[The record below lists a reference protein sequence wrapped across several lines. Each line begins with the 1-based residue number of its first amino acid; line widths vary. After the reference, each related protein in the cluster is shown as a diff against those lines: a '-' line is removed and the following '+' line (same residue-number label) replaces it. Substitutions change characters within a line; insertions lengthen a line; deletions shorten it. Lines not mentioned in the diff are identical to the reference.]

1 MKTKDYIFIKR
12 FNHDDGTFEH
22 ETITIFD
29 QEEPELIFIKTYTPT
44 AKDKIYIFPD
54 SNVPR
59 FKIKGFCDKYNV
71 SLSKYKESANI
82 LIGSPEALTDDLWES
97 ENYDHFMYKSY
108 FLNIL
113 KMATRVG
120 DVRYVKLIQDITDNP
135 EATVIIDN
143 SARYRLSTNGINGY
157 IFQFIEADSD
167 DLSVIPTVLD
177 RQKYYFQNTDE
188 QRKLLAYLEN
198 TTIYHRDALLNIL
211 NEDLVIDQEMYEGL
225 KNMFESSGKDDH
237 KVAMEGMANSD
248 YLKSAL
254 YLLFLFKDYRHQ
266 IYISDTKHHV
276 NFKSLCK
283 FFNHSAGNHLDLD
296 DIMDKLVEKN
306 VLDETSLKK
315 MLELATEEI
324 LAQYDMRHFVIKLI
338 EPTDEV
344 KAIAAKNTPVAAP
357 VNDPTAEFEKIFDTP
372 LEYRTHIDDIL

>member
-1 MKTKDYIFIKR
+1 
-12 FNHDDGTFEH
+12 
-22 ETITIFD
+22 
-29 QEEPELIFIKTYTPT
+29 
-44 AKDKIYIFPD
+44 
-54 SNVPR
+54 
-59 FKIKGFCDKYNV
+59 
-71 SLSKYKESANI
+71 
-82 LIGSPEALTDDLWES
+82 
-97 ENYDHFMYKSY
+97 
-108 FLNIL
+108 
-113 KMATRVG
+113 MATRVG

-283 FFNHSAGNHLDLD
+283 FFNHNAGNHLDLD
-296 DIMDKLVEKN
+296 DIMDKLVEKD

-344 KAIAAKNTPVAAP
+344 KAIAAKNTPVI
-357 VNDPTAEFEKIFDTP
+357 VPTEDN
-372 LEYRTHIDDIL
+372 LQIL

>member
-12 FNHDDGTFEH
+12 FNNDDGTFEH

-296 DIMDKLVEKN
+296 DIMDKLVEKD
-306 VLDETSLKK
+306 VLNETSLKK

-338 EPTDEV
+338 EPTEEA
-344 KAIAAKNTPVAAP
+344 KAIAAKNTPVI
-357 VNDPTAEFEKIFDTP
+357 VPTEDN
-372 LEYRTHIDDIL
+372 LQIL

>member
-1 MKTKDYIFIKR
+1 MTTKDYIYIKS
-12 FNHDDGTFEH
+12 FDNNEGTFEY

-29 QEEPELIFIKTYTPT
+29 QEKPELNFIKTYTPT
-44 AKDKIYIFPD
+44 PKDKIYIFPD
-54 SNVPR
+54 SDVPR

-71 SLSKYKESANI
+71 SMSKYKESANI
-82 LIGSPEALTDDLWES
+82 LVGSPEALAADLWDW

-113 KMATRVG
+113 KLATRVG

-135 EATVIIDN
+135 EATIIVSNN
-143 SARYRLSTNGINGY
+143 SRYRLSNNGLNGY
-157 IFQFIEADSD
+157 TFQFIEADED
-167 DLSVIPTVLD
+167 DLSVIPTVLE

-188 QRKLLAYLEN
+188 QRKLLAYLES

-225 KNMFESSGKDDH
+225 RNMFESSDSADH

-254 YLLFLFKDYRHQ
+254 YLLFLFKDYRIK
-266 IYISDTKHHV
+266 IYNSGTKHHV

-283 FFNHSAGNHLDLD
+283 FFNHSAGDSLDLD
-296 DIMDKLVEKN
+296 DIMDKLIEKN
-306 VLDETSLKK
+306 VLDASTLKT
-315 MLELATEEI
+315 LLDLATKEI
-324 LAQYDMRHFVIKLI
+324 QASHDMKHFVIKVV
-338 EPTDEV
+338 EPTEEA
-344 KAIAAKNTPVAAP
+344 KAIAAKNTPV
-357 VNDPTAEFEKIFDTP
+357 VVPTEDNIQT
-372 LEYRTHIDDIL
+372 L

>member
-1 MKTKDYIFIKR
+1 MTTKDYIYIKS
-12 FNHDDGTFEH
+12 FDNNAGTFEH

-29 QEEPELIFIKTYTPT
+29 QEKPELNFIKTYTPT
-44 AKDKIYIFPD
+44 PKDKIYIFPD
-54 SNVPR
+54 SDVPR

-71 SLSKYKESANI
+71 SMSKYKESANI
-82 LIGSPEALTDDLWES
+82 LVGSPEALTADLWDW

-113 KMATRVG
+113 KLATRVG
-120 DVRYVKLIQDITDNP
+120 DLRYVKLIQDITDNP
-135 EATVIIDN
+135 EATIIVSN
-143 SARYRLSTNGINGY
+143 NTRYRLSNNGLNGY
-157 IFQFIEADSD
+157 TFQFIEPDED
-167 DLSVIPTVLD
+167 DLSVIPTILD

-225 KNMFESSGKDDH
+225 RNMFESSDRADH

-266 IYISDTKHHV
+266 IYNSDTKYHV

-283 FFNHSAGNHLDLD
+283 FFNHNAGNHLDLD
-296 DIMDKLVEKN
+296 DIMDKLIEKD
-306 VLDETSLKK
+306 VLDASTLKT
-315 MLELATEEI
+315 LLDLATKEI
-324 LAQYDMRHFVIKLI
+324 QDKYDMKHFVIKVV
-338 EPTDEV
+338 EPTEEA
-344 KAIAAKNTPVAAP
+344 KAIAAKNTPV
-357 VNDPTAEFEKIFDTP
+357 VVPTEDNIQT
-372 LEYRTHIDDIL
+372 L